1 MRRYFVFLFMLITL
15 CSHAQFESAKQIY
28 ESPNLKAVIAK
39 HKKVAILPFT
49 AQVNYKRPPKGY
61 TPEGNKMEE
70 DALAKGIQS
79 SMYTFLLRKAD
90 KYSVIFQ
97 DVEKTNTILKQKG
110 VYDQLDKVTKD
121 SLCAWL
127 GVDAVICGNFLQE
140 KTTSEGAAIAKTV
153 LFGSLGS
160 KTGSGSLTMQINDK
174 TDGEMIWR
182 FFKSMNDDVFSSTD
196 ELVERMM
203 RKVSRN
209 FPYDL

>member
-1 MRRYFVFLFMLITL
+1 MRSYFVFFLMLITL
-15 CSHAQFESAKQIY
+15 SSQAQFESAKQIY
-28 ESPNLKAVIAK
+28 ESPNLKAITAK

-49 AQVNYKRPPKGY
+49 AQITYKRPPKGY

-70 DALAKGIQS
+70 DALAKGIQT
-79 SMYTFLLRKAD
+79 SMYTYLLRKAS
-90 KYSVIFQ
+90 KYSVSFQ

-127 GVDAVICGNFLQE
+127 GVDAVISGNFLQE

-174 TDGEMIWR
+174 SDGEMIWR

-196 ELVERMM
+196 DLVERMM